1 MPRIR
6 FTADPKLPRD
16 LAHLGYV
23 KGMEVDLSEDQAGRW
38 LRRGVA
44 DVVPAVESEPAAA
57 TQKAAFYEEVRNE
70 GVMTED
76 DIRALPDINDP
87 PVHRP
92 HHGRRR

>member
-6 FTADPKLPRD
+6 FIADPKLPRD

-23 KGMEVDLSEDQAGRW
+23 KGMEVELSEDQAGRW

-44 DVVPAVESEPAAA
+44 DVVPAAVEAEPEPQSAAL
-57 TQKAAFYEEVRNE
+57 YEQARTESVA
-70 GVMTED
+70 TED

>member
-23 KGMEVDLSEDQAGRW
+23 KGMEVDLSEDQAARW

-44 DVVPAVESEPAAA
+44 EVIAPEPVMAVEALVEMETEPPAL
-57 TQKAAFYEEVRNE
+57 EVSNVPE
-70 GVMTED
+70 
-76 DIRALPDINDP
+76 IPDTSADLAP
-87 PVHRP
+87 RQP
-92 HHGRRR
+92 HGRRR